1 LELKDYIR
9 DIPNFPKEG
18 IIFKDITPL
27 LKDKEAFRYTIEEM
41 SKYIKDDIRYII
53 GPESRGFIFGPA
65 VAFNVNKGFI
75 PIRKKGK
82 LPYKTI
88 SKTYS
93 LEYGEATLEMHI
105 DAIEKGDKV
114 VIIDDVLATGGTM
127 KAIIEMIES
136 QGAIVDKVIVL
147 IELLFL
153 NPRELLKGYDIV
165 SLIQY

>member
-1 LELKDYIR
+1 MELKDYIR